1 MDRPWG
7 TLYKESELAGKCPT
21 TEVTGSARRTTSQE
35 GTGLLL
41 THLHPG
47 GAGVLSGHSFHHP
60 AHLGLCP
67 LRPEVPSELTVCPV
81 HRTPSGLCSPSRV
94 ILCTETLVSS
104 LPSSGSSKPFSAFH
118 RCCFHLFCSTC
129 PTRVRRLVQPTSPPC
144 HRNTARPYF
153 FKLLTFGTAATR
165 GQTKPQPGK
174 LLKGKRSSLR
184 CDRRAVG

>member
-1 MDRPWG
+1 MG
-7 TLYKESELAGKCPT
+7 TASI
-21 TEVTGSARRTTSQE
+21 
-35 GTGLLL
+35 
-41 THLHPG
+41 
-47 GAGVLSGHSFHHP
+47 
-60 AHLGLCP
+60 
-67 LRPEVPSELTVCPV
+67 
-81 HRTPSGLCSPSRV
+81 
-94 ILCTETLVSS
+94 ILPTLVSAPCAQRCHQNS
-104 LPSSGSSKPFSAFH
+104 QFAQFTERPQDCAHHPGLFFALRLWSPHYLPQDLPSHSVLSTGVV
-118 RCCFHLFCSTC
+118 FHLFCSTC